1 MGRMIDLTGRRFG
14 RLLVIAKSNRRAG
27 SAVVWRCRCDCGREV
42 EVPARDMLHRGVVSC
57 GCWRREQAAAN
68 IGGDAH
74 IKLGLVERTNV
85 SRLTGTDPQ
94 RNNKSG
100 YRGVSWHR
108 FGHGGGAW
116 RAVLYFQRRRFDLG
130 MFATPEEASKAYITA
145 KEHIHGD
152 FVAWYNEHVK
162 K

>member
-14 RLLVIAKSNRRAG
+14 RLLVIAKSERRAG

-57 GCWRREQAAAN
+57 GCWRRERAAAN

-74 IKLGLVERTNV
+74 QKLGLVERTNV

-100 YRGVSWHR
+100 YRGVSW
-108 FGHGGGAW
+108 
-116 RAVLYFQRRRFDLG
+116 RAVIYFQRRRFDLG
-130 MFATPEEASKAYITA
+130 MYNTPEEASAAYIKA
-145 KEHIHGD
+145 KGHIHGD

-162 K
+162 R